1 MGEDVS
7 IARQQS
13 AALTLT
19 TPVAEL
25 TARTVHGYFTGLL
38 ARTQGWRLAEESAP
52 GQLYITSVDAVR

>member
-25 TARTVHGYFTGLL
+25 TVRTVHGYFTGLL
-38 ARTQGWRLAEESAP
+38 ARTKAGGSLKRARRGGS
-52 GQLYITSVDAVR
+52 T